1 MAHTVL
7 DKALP
12 AEAQIDDGGRGG
24 LPDRPDGGDGGDEG
38 RSDAADTRRFGL
50 WLFLGALTMLF
61 VGFTSAYV
69 VRRAAAD
76 WGPLSPPRV
85 LWANGAVLLASSVT
99 LEMAR
104 RRLRGWDLAGTQGWL
119 ALTGAMGGLF
129 LLGQLVGWR
138 ALSAQGVFLASNPH
152 SSFFYVLSG
161 LHALHLVGGLLW
173 FAVAMWRV
181 RRMAYTPGEDALG
194 LFATY
199 WHFLTAL
206 WVYLFVL
213 LFLA

>member
-1 MAHTVL
+1 MSTPVL
-7 DKALP
+7 DP
-12 AEAQIDDGGRGG
+12 PPVVEQVHDGGTGG
-24 LPDRPDGGDGGDEG
+24 APPRPDGDGGD
-38 RSDAADTRRFGL
+38 DASRGAAGDPRRFGL
-50 WLFLGALTMLF
+50 WLFLGSLTMLF

-76 WGPLSPPRV
+76 WAPLPVPGI
-85 LWANGAVLLASSVT
+85 LWLNCAVLVAST
-99 LEMAR
+99 AALEIAR
-104 RRLRGWDLAGTQGWL
+104 RRLRGWDLTGAQAWL
-119 ALTGAMGGLF
+119 GLTGLLGGLF
-129 LLGQLVGWR
+129 LGGQLLAWR
-138 ALSAQGVFLASNPH
+138 ALSRLGIFLASNPH

-173 FAVAMWRV
+173 FGVVMWKV
-181 RRMAYTPGEDALG
+181 RRLAVTPGGDALA

>member
-1 MAHTVL
+1 MSTPVL
-7 DKALP
+7 DPPPSVEPLH
-12 AEAQIDDGGRGG
+12 DGGRGG
-24 LPDRPDGGDGGDEG
+24 APPRPDGDDGGEG
-38 RSDAADTRRFGL
+38 SRGAASDPHRFGL
-50 WLFLGALTMLF
+50 WLFLGSLTMLF

-76 WGPLSPPRV
+76 WADLPTPGV
-85 LWANGAVLLASSVT
+85 LWIGGALLLASTAT
-99 LEMAR
+99 LEIAR
-104 RRLRGWDLAGTQGWL
+104 RRLRGWDLSGARSWL
-119 ALTGAMGGLF
+119 GLTGLLGALF
-129 LLGQLVGWR
+129 LAGQLAAWQR
-138 ALSAQGVFLASNPH
+138 LARLGVYLATNPH

-161 LHALHLVGGLLW
+161 LHALHLVVGLIW
-173 FAVAMWRV
+173 FGVVMWKV
-181 RRMAYTPGEDALG
+181 RRLAVTPGSDALA